1 LVFRGEVRRKPGCG
15 LRMRM
20 RMADMCWA
28 MGLPLFAI
36 EDRELLLWAR
46 APGGGGD
53 RFSPTARGVQVPLL
67 LLLLFCRVP
76 IPPGGLSCVTLTS
89 LVKHL

>member
-1 LVFRGEVRRKPGCG
+1 VVWYLVFRGEVRRKPGCG

-46 APGGGGD
+46 APGGGGGIVFHQPHAVY
-53 RFSPTARGVQVPLL
+53 RFLCCCCCCFAGSPFLL
-67 LLLLFCRVP
+67 VA
-76 IPPGGLSCVTLTS
+76 SAAS
-89 LVKHL
+89 L